1 MYFRLRCFKTQHLT
15 HVFVCRPISQS
26 FDPFYLVNLLRVYF
40 GLEVYIVTE
49 KSPQIKLIL
58 HSNIGLRVK
67 LSQHGF
73 Y

>member
-1 MYFRLRCFKTQHLT
+1 MTPN
-15 HVFVCRPISQS
+15 PISQS

-58 HSNIGLRVK
+58 QSNIGLRVK
-67 LSQHGF
+67 LSQHVF
-73 Y
+73 C